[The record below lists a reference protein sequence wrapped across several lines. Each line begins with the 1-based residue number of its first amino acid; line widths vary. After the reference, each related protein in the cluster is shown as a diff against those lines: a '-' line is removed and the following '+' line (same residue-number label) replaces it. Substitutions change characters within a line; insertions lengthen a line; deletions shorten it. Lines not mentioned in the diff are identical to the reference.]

1 DCSVCRVVF
10 FFQAEDGIRDFHVTG
25 VQTCALPILW
35 PAIEH
40 LALELQNEEWGPAL
54 ALSEAAHRVVT
65 DQQRHTTFPKRFG
78 IPMKE
83 ILAMQSRFE
92 SRRGPRSA
100 RLLEHKRFRAAY
112 DFLLLRSRCGEVDPE
127 TAEWWTK
134 VQELSPEEQLEAFGA
149 KRRRQS
155 KRRRS
160 RNRSHSG
167 ASDAA

>member
-65 DQQRHTTFPKRFG
+65 DQQHHTTFPKRFG

-83 ILAMQSRFE
+83 IRSE
-92 SRRGPRSA
+92 ERRVGK
-100 RLLEHKRFRAAY
+100 EW
-112 DFLLLRSRCGEVDPE
+112 RSR
-127 TAEWWTK
+127 WT
-134 VQELSPEEQLEAFGA
+134 PCP
-149 KRRRQS
+149 
-155 KRRRS
+155 
-160 RNRSHSG
+160 
-167 ASDAA
+167 